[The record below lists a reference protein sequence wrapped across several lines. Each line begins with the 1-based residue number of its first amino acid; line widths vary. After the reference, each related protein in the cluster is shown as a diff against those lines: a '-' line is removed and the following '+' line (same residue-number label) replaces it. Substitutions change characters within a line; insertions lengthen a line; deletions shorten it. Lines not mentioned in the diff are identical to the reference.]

1 MIRVV
6 AGQTQTMPFVILQQ
20 VTSFTVV
27 FALSIIG
34 IRASGGGVIHGVPT
48 TTGGMVWYFLVAFVV
63 TTFILF
69 LSLRSSRGTA
79 LFSILFALAIFAG
92 VWILSVTL
100 FGTGVGIALTSVT
113 VLAYYLLRVVF
124 LFNTILLVGLAG
136 VAVSMGG
143 SLNSVAVVILLG
155 ILAVYDVIAVYG
167 TKHMVVMGRELL
179 RHKVFFGLVIPGSP
193 KGLLKRLEDVTLH
206 KDFVFLGTGDV
217 VLPALLVATTAR
229 FGILEAVF
237 PAVGALVGLMF
248 GTGMFFTK
256 SRRQP
261 MPALPPIAL
270 GAILGYV
277 FTILL

>member
-1 MIRVV
+1 MTRVV
-6 AGQTQTMPFVILQQ
+6 TGQTQSMPFVILQQ
-20 VTSFTVV
+20 AMFFIVV

-34 IRASGGGVIHGVPT
+34 IRASGGDGMHGVPT
-48 TTGGMVWYFLVAFVV
+48 TTGGMVWYFLVVFVV
-63 TTFILF
+63 MTFVLL
-69 LSLRSSRGTA
+69 LSLRSARGAA
-79 LFSILFALAIFAG
+79 LFSVLFALAIFAG
-92 VWILSVTL
+92 VWTLSVAL
-100 FGTGVGIALTSVT
+100 FGTGVGIVLTSVT

-124 LFNTILLVGLAG
+124 LFNTILLMGLAG

-143 SLNSVAVVILLG
+143 SLNAAAVVILLG

-179 RHKVFFGLVIPGSP
+179 QHKVFFGFVIPGSP

-217 VLPALLVATTAR
+217 VLPALLVAATAR
-229 FGILEAVF
+229 NGTLEAIF
-237 PAVGALVGLMF
+237 PAIGALGGLMLTS
-248 GTGMFFTK
+248 GLFFTK
-256 SRRQP
+256 SHRRP

-270 GAILGYV
+270 GAILGYI